1 MLIRVIFNGKSL
13 TENEK
18 KLLVT
23 SEFRPIN
30 LSETETDLI
39 CLDLCQ
45 RVAESHDGKI
55 TFEN

>member
-1 MLIRVIFNGKSL
+1 MG

-30 LSETETDLI
+30 LSETETDSI